1 MVDDRGDSLLVRLKM
16 SGSSLSL
23 FLYMVDNRGG
33 ECGGGGGNECGGGG
47 ECGSLSHPR
56 NMWRRQPSSFR

>member
-1 MVDDRGDSLLVRLKM
+1 M

-33 ECGGGGGNECGGGG
+33 ECGRGGGSECGGGGRGSGSGGGG
-47 ECGSLSHPR
+47 ECGSLSHLGICGAGDLHRLR
-56 NMWRRQPSSFR
+56 NTQ